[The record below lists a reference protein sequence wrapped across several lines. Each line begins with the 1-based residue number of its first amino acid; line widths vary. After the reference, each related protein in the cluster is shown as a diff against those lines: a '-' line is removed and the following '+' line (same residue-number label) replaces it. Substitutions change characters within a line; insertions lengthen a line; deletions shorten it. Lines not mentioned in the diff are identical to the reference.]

1 MIFKNI
7 VTISVALLAL
17 AGCGTQGKVAKIDEK
32 TGLLTTDVGTI
43 GQATV
48 VTAKQVS
55 LKQFKPMV
63 FVSAT
68 QASID
73 QMKTIGYFDEVLD
86 FDGLQK
92 LVIANNLQEKVP
104 SLNDKIGLN
113 KLYRAHKPFLWVHFK
128 RTNKEYKQYLQLVAT
143 NPETLED
150 LFVSEVHLD
159 FAWSGVNDQNSRY
172 PLFNALITWIQ
183 QNKS

>member
-1 MIFKNI
+1 MNFKTIF
-7 VTISVALLAL
+7 TISIALLTL
-17 AGCGTQGKVAKIDEK
+17 AGCGTQGKVAKVDQK
-32 TGLLTTDVGTI
+32 TGLLTTDVGVI
-43 GQATV
+43 GTATV

-73 QMKTIGYFDEVLD
+73 QVKTIGYFDEVLD
-86 FDGLQK
+86 IDGLQK

-113 KLYRAHKPFLWVHFK
+113 KLYRAHKPFLWVYFK
-128 RTNKEYKQYLQLVAT
+128 RINKDHKQYMQLIAT

-150 LFVSEVHLD
+150 LFVSEVQLD
-159 FAWSGVNDQNSRY
+159 FVWSGVNDQNSRY

-183 QNKS
+183 QNKA